1 MNNTVTIIKF
11 YNVLQHLG
19 AKVMLH
25 GTIVVTIPNNV
36 ETVLTTLSCAKN
48 RRCKSSRVSSPLRKD
63 KGGINKINCK
73 SKQALITNCTMN
85 KTIIEQN
92 NVT

>member
-1 MNNTVTIIKF
+1 MNNIATIIKF
-11 YNVLQHLG
+11 FNELQHLG

-48 RRCKSSRVSSPLRKD
+48 RRCESSHVTPPLRKD
-63 KGGINKINCK
+63 KGCINKINCK
-73 SKQALITNCTMN
+73 SKQASSL
-85 KTIIEQN
+85 
-92 NVT
+92 NVQRTKQ